1 MSDGRL
7 ISRSSPTVPDSRTS
21 ERGFE
26 WPRLW
31 LHTHIRTGFLIYAN
45 VGPTY
50 SEILTSRRRRHDF
63 TDMCTNP
70 CIMVQMQHY
79 SYILSNTSSSNF
91 PSNSS
96 IYTYT
101 FNYDFLIKLARKPST
116 QVKSR
121 RYDDYEDPIW
131 EKPSRRN
138 TWLSLNSFSTT
149 LVLGSPT
156 QDQQGNQIY
165 PYRTSI
171 VPWSRLDHPN
181 HFVVRSRFYRN
192 SAGTTHQRWTS
203 TQPASLVIGSTEPLP
218 SFAMPTY
225 YVECATYKY
234 SKPLMPRLQSTPLSN
249 LMQNWG
255 WDMSLLKSS
264 SMRTRRFGMLLHN
277 FIPKARGHLKNA

>member
-1 MSDGRL
+1 MQMLDQRIQKFWPPGEEDTT
-7 ISRSSPTVPDSRTS
+7 SPTCARI
-21 ERGFE
+21 RA
-26 WPRLW
+26 LW
-31 LHTHIRTGFLIYAN
+31 SKCNTI
-45 VGPTY
+45 
-50 SEILTSRRRRHDF
+50 
-63 TDMCTNP
+63 
-70 CIMVQMQHY
+70 

-116 QVKSR
+116 EVKSR

-165 PYRTSI
+165 PYPTSI

-264 SMRTRRFGMLLHN
+264 SKKKRVLQCGQEDLECYCTTLFPRLVD
-277 FIPKARGHLKNA
+277 I